1 MDASVKEAFCCDG
14 RTVSLPIQVLSLA
27 GLEDL
32 LTMDAWHGLP
42 QADRD
47 RLAKL
52 LPACEDQ
59 KQQDDAVQFALTNTS
74 GFLEGTRA
82 SQCLTKMRSGSMHPA
97 LSEQRKRTR
106 ELAELQHTLDVQ
118 DYHNKMVYGLLE
130 YKDSLRYSAEGSD
143 GDWSDED
150 RADPEQV
157 PRITPRHPWAL
168 PMLDAL
174 HMILQASPS
183 KQAKFEHIL
192 EISASALTPSRGV
205 PGIDSEPEPPL
216 RYLLR
221 ACLLFMSMR
230 PAAQPMV
237 QPAPGCHAEWTWAAA
252 DSLSGHDL
260 MRLSAQLSR
269 KLESVSFCTQ
279 LKCNKNVG
287 FTGGGIQGSV
297 KVSTRVNAS
306 PAKPAINIVT
316 NEEAIREF
324 HKQEYQRFSNPYRP
338 YRYIDVVSGKTTVV
352 APLRKT
358 SHGST
363 KGRDHS
369 VLTSE
374 RPTHVTVLALVR
386 DAAARLPNGQGTR
399 QDICE
404 ILRSSQYIFDGVAD
418 MQLSQV
424 VTNALDRLLAQHMD
438 PCIEYDDQRKK
449 YVYKHLGRTETDFIN
464 KRGSNKSKP
473 VGKAGNSP
481 SANVG
486 GPSSDM
492 SEFDEESEDSGQE
505 KM

>member
-221 ACLLFMSMR
+221 ACLLF
-230 PAAQPMV
+230 
-237 QPAPGCHAEWTWAAA
+237 C
-252 DSLSGHDL
+252 
-260 MRLSAQLSR
+260 
-269 KLESVSFCTQ
+269 
-279 LKCNKNVG
+279 
-287 FTGGGIQGSV
+287 
-297 KVSTRVNAS
+297 
-306 PAKPAINIVT
+306 
-316 NEEAIREF
+316 
-324 HKQEYQRFSNPYRP
+324 
-338 YRYIDVVSGKTTVV
+338 
-352 APLRKT
+352 
-358 SHGST
+358 
-363 KGRDHS
+363 
-369 VLTSE
+369 
-374 RPTHVTVLALVR
+374 
-386 DAAARLPNGQGTR
+386 
-399 QDICE
+399 
-404 ILRSSQYIFDGVAD
+404 
-418 MQLSQV
+418 
-424 VTNALDRLLAQHMD
+424 LL
-438 PCIEYDDQRKK
+438 Y
-449 YVYKHLGRTETDFIN
+449 T
-464 KRGSNKSKP
+464 
-473 VGKAGNSP
+473 SP
-481 SANVG
+481 SPRDRTRSRM
-486 GPSSDM
+486 PSSA
-492 SEFDEESEDSGQE
+492 
-505 KM
+505 